1 MYEQHIALSSPP
13 DTTRIWRFMDLGK
26 FISAL
31 HTSSLFF
38 CRADL
43 LRDPYECMPN
53 EKMIE
58 DYAKRVPRA
67 DNRFL
72 EDMRQMTV
80 ANRLW
85 TYINSWHMN
94 EFESAAMWELYL
106 KNQEGIAIETD
117 FARLRDCF
125 SAEESHLVFIGA
137 VKYID
142 YATEIIPWEN
152 SFYAALHKRKSFEH
166 ERELRAIVWLA
177 LEVKPNKPGQKTS
190 VLDSSKNP
198 HGVQVKINLGTLI
211 KTIFV
216 SPTAE
221 PWYVDIV
228 SAMLEKFGY
237 GGIPVVQPNLY
248 SLK

>member
-137 VKYID
+137 VNTWI
-142 YATEIIPWEN
+142 TRPR
-152 SFYAALHKRKSFEH
+152 SFLGKTASMPLFTNGKALSMN
-166 ERELRAIVWLA
+166 ANCA
-177 LEVKPNKPGQKTS
+177 Q
-190 VLDSSKNP
+190 SS
-198 HGVQVKINLGTLI
+198 G
-211 KTIFV
+211 
-216 SPTAE
+216 
-221 PWYVDIV
+221 
-228 SAMLEKFGY
+228 
-237 GGIPVVQPNLY
+237 
-248 SLK
+248 